1 MHQQLLLQQAEH
13 PAFSLPSTPL
23 WSSDLLKYIL
33 LLYMNFCHHSFLPHY
48 HLHHREHKNSHKIPQ
63 EMQKIYIKLQ
73 SGFCLS
79 SSALCKFLKLLGEEN
94 SGYTME
100 GGNTWTETSN
110 DHPYECPKPAW
121 MVSQAANFIHGLY
134 HEPLHGCTSA
144 YNTRMDG
151 VFVQ

>member
-1 MHQQLLLQQAEH
+1 
-13 PAFSLPSTPL
+13 
-23 WSSDLLKYIL
+23 
-33 LLYMNFCHHSFLPHY
+33 MNFCHHSFLPHY

-100 GGNTWTETSN
+100 GGNT
-110 DHPYECPKPAW
+110 
-121 MVSQAANFIHGLY
+121 
-134 HEPLHGCTSA
+134 
-144 YNTRMDG
+144 
-151 VFVQ
+151 